1 MHNLSEM
8 DQSYYDTL
16 SKSLVRRPEINY
28 CSDEEDEDYLSG
40 DDHGQILILVLNNP
54 LQKNFRFFLSNKK
67 LKLRRDQLN
76 LLFYKPD

>member
-1 MHNLSEM
+1 MHDLSEM

-40 DDHGQILILVLNNP
+40 DDQGKI
-54 LQKNFRFFLSNKK
+54 
-67 LKLRRDQLN
+67 
-76 LLFYKPD
+76 